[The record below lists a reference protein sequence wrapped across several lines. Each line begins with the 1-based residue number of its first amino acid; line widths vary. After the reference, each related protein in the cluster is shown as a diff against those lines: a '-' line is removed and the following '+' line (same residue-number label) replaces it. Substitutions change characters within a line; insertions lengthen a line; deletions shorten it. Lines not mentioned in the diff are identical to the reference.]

1 MSKTNA
7 SSPIRSVVKA
17 PPGHLLRLQQQSNR
31 LTRFFEKRVMTPFEV
46 RRKAELKKWLLLGI
60 QQAKGYEIRRPSK
73 LKGPFSE
80 SLVISKALESAGGVD
95 ELIASHEE
103 RIAAFPEGL
112 AALLACSSEVAG
124 PATTTTSTP
133 ISPTAPP
140 PEHP

>member
-60 QQAKGYEIRRPSK
+60 QQAKGYEIRRPPK

-80 SLVISKALESAGGVD
+80 GLVISNALESAGGVD

-103 RIAAFPEGL
+103 RIAAFPEGFTAH
-112 AALLACSSEVAG
+112 AASSSEVA
-124 PATTTTSTP
+124 ATTSTSTP

-140 PEHP
+140 PAHP